1 MPALAGVLED
11 GSSGGRYGVCLLKV
25 ETYRFCVLKRL
36 EEQHS
41 Q

>member
-1 MPALAGVLED
+1 MPALTGVLED
-11 GSSGGRYGVCLLKV
+11 GSSGGRHGVCLLKV
-25 ETYRFCVLKRL
+25 GTYRFCVLKRL